1 MVVTSPDLES
11 LYKILGEYAKRS
23 EFEDYTLKSDRDDI
37 LKRISRM
44 EKRVEDTT
52 DKMIKWEPEWEKM
65 QANIEYL
72 MQNKIDQ
79 ATLDEAID
87 RLKNIISQMSGGN
100 SVVAAFDQDELREA
114 VKRLQAEVD
123 TLKKTSFQ
131 TTNDLTK
138 LQSAHA
144 ETQKVTFAN
153 QGNLQNLTQR
163 VERLEDLMNKL

>member
-11 LYKILGEYAKRS
+11 LYKILGEYAKRT

-123 TLKKTSFQ
+123 ALKKTSFQ

>member
-1 MVVTSPDLES
+1 MVVSTPDLES

-37 LKRISRM
+37 LKRMSRM

-114 VKRLQAEVD
+114 VKRL
-123 TLKKTSFQ
+123 
-131 TTNDLTK
+131 
-138 LQSAHA
+138 
-144 ETQKVTFAN
+144 
-153 QGNLQNLTQR
+153 
-163 VERLEDLMNKL
+163 

>member
-72 MQNKIDQ
+72 MQNQIDQ

-123 TLKKTSFQ
+123 ALKKTSFQ